1 MKAIDR
7 ITNHQT
13 NLVSSVL
20 IPICAAVLTV
30 ANREDPMD
38 GGVFSEII
46 AGTLIWIYMFFVTS
60 GFIQHI
66 DALFIIPVSQKRRAE
81 KYLFNIE
88 RIALMMFV
96 WTVVFNLLLGKVS
109 CIPYEILRLEGL
121 LCIIY
126 TANLSVKLRLGGS
139 LEGDRATTVLL
150 LYLLCIPEFG
160 VITFLKAMDNIT
172 LMIVSAVASAVFL
185 VPVCMFR
192 RYVKNRLIKS
202 ID

>member
-66 DALFIIPVSQKRRAE
+66 DALFIIPVSQKSY
-81 KYLFNIE
+81 KYLPLVRE
-88 RIALMMFV
+88 GQDAGSTAM
-96 WTVVFNLLLGKVS
+96 NL
-109 CIPYEILRLEGL
+109 
-121 LCIIY
+121 
-126 TANLSVKLRLGGS
+126 
-139 LEGDRATTVLL
+139 
-150 LYLLCIPEFG
+150 
-160 VITFLKAMDNIT
+160 
-172 LMIVSAVASAVFL
+172 VFL
-185 VPVCMFR
+185 FS
-192 RYVKNRLIKS
+192 LILSTKFP
-202 ID
+202 I